1 MRSRYF
7 PKFTSEGGS
16 TLAEVCIAIVV
27 MTIVVIGG
35 FQFVSVG
42 RERLALEKY
51 YRLALMEAASR
62 LESARKYSY
71 DALSDRLSE
80 TNTSITLGNITAKR
94 TTIVSS
100 IDDNFDGT
108 GASDAD
114 TNPTDYKK
122 IRVTVS
128 WPPDHSVSLENYQ
141 SEYYY
146 EISY

>member
-7 PKFTSEGGS
+7 PKFTSENGS

-42 RERLALEKY
+42 RERLAVEKY

-71 DALSDRLSE
+71 VRQPLRDKHIHHFGKYHRKA
-80 TNTSITLGNITAKR
+80 NNHCKQ
-94 TTIVSS
+94 
-100 IDDNFDGT
+100 
-108 GASDAD
+108 
-114 TNPTDYKK
+114 Y
-122 IRVTVS
+122 
-128 WPPDHSVSLENYQ
+128 
-141 SEYYY
+141 
-146 EISY
+146 

>member
-7 PKFTSEGGS
+7 PKFTSENGS

-35 FQFVSVG
+35 FQLVSVG
-42 RERLALEKY
+42 RERLAVEKY

-71 DALSDRLSE
+71 DALSDSLSE

-114 TNPTDYKK
+114 ANPADYKK